1 MNVAVLGLWH
11 LGSVTAAC
19 TASVGHTVQG
29 WDPDPQV
36 VAHLNQGRPPVKEP
50 GLAELVAAQL
60 RAGRLAFTP
69 DLAAAVACADVVWVA
84 FDTPVD
90 QEDRADVDEVVRQ
103 VARAF
108 PYLKPAAVV
117 LLSSQL
123 PVGTARRLEEM
134 FRLAQP
140 GRTVSFACTPENL
153 RLGQAIEGFTQPD
166 RVVVGVR
173 TAEDRA
179 RLEALFAPISDRLEW
194 MSVESAE
201 MTKHAINAFLATS
214 VAFINEIAVLSERAG
229 ADAREVERGL
239 KTERRIGPHAYLTP
253 GSAFAG
259 GTLARDLTFL
269 RALGAATACPTAII
283 DGVQA
288 SNLDHRAWPRRRL
301 AVELGHLSGRRVA
314 VWGLTY
320 KAGTDT
326 LRRSEAVELCRWLVG
341 EQAIVT
347 AHDPVASELP
357 GALQLGVTRTDDPVV
372 AARGADVLVVAT
384 EWPIYRHVDLDALAE
399 AMPRGVVIDANR
411 FLGPTF
417 GTDRRFR
424 LISVGHS
431 GNGRPR

>member
-153 RLGQAIEGFTQPD
+153 RLGQAIEGFTKPD

-179 RLEALFAPISDRLEW
+179 RLEALFAPISDRL
-194 MSVESAE
+194 A
-201 MTKHAINAFLATS
+201 
-214 VAFINEIAVLSERAG
+214 
-229 ADAREVERGL
+229 
-239 KTERRIGPHAYLTP
+239 P
-253 GSAFAG
+253 G
-259 GTLARDLTFL
+259 R
-269 RALGAATACPTAII
+269 
-283 DGVQA
+283 
-288 SNLDHRAWPRRRL
+288 
-301 AVELGHLSGRRVA
+301 GRR
-314 VWGLTY
+314 
-320 KAGTDT
+320 
-326 LRRSEAVELCRWLVG
+326 
-341 EQAIVT
+341 
-347 AHDPVASELP
+347 
-357 GALQLGVTRTDDPVV
+357 
-372 AARGADVLVVAT
+372 
-384 EWPIYRHVDLDALAE
+384 
-399 AMPRGVVIDANR
+399 
-411 FLGPTF
+411 
-417 GTDRRFR
+417 
-424 LISVGHS
+424 
-431 GNGRPR
+431 